1 MLLKYRL
8 SNLQSEPKNVYKM
21 KKVVLKNLAEG
32 IVYKKKKNNN
42 HPSLGYFRRLSKLC
56 TVYILIHLT

>member
-1 MLLKYRL
+1 MKNKKHNIKENMLLKYRL

-32 IVYKKKKNNN
+32 IV
-42 HPSLGYFRRLSKLC
+42 
-56 TVYILIHLT
+56 